1 MNNQRKAL
9 AAVDALGNLLRKE
22 IAAVE
27 GGEFSQL
34 VEYAGEKARLSAV
47 LEKQLQE
54 NPQAVS
60 KAQLSGLKE
69 LILRDQQHLQQ
80 AQRATAEIIQEV
92 TDTRERHSIAGLYGR
107 GGAKRVNRATPS
119 QSVDKSF

>member
-54 NPQAVS
+54 NP
-60 KAQLSGLKE
+60 
-69 LILRDQQHLQQ
+69 
-80 AQRATAEIIQEV
+80 
-92 TDTRERHSIAGLYGR
+92 
-107 GGAKRVNRATPS
+107 
-119 QSVDKSF
+119 